1 MTTEAPE
8 PKWSDFAKYLTGPH
22 LDGKAIVVT
31 ISAVVGEEIY
41 SKQLKQKRICPVVY
55 FEGKKIGL
63 PLSDVNQIALCRM
76 FGNNMKNVVGKR
88 VKLKAIPMRVG
99 GEDKLPI
106 RIFDAPQESREID
119 NQTNSAKSVE
129 DVAK

>member
-41 SKQLKQKRICPVVY
+41 SKQSKQKRICPVLY

-63 PLSDVNQIALCRM
+63 PLSDVNQVALCRM
-76 FGNNMKNVVGKR
+76 FGNNMKNAVGKR
-88 VKLKAIPMRVG
+88 VKLKAVAMRVG
-99 GEDKLPI
+99 GEEKLPI
-106 RIFDAPQESREID
+106 RIFEVPQETD
-119 NQTNSAKSVE
+119 NQTNGTKPVGEAK
-129 DVAK
+129 